1 MKVIIK
7 DDNGNVVVEK
17 EVQDV
22 TCTIKVTENDNGEK
36 HYEIEPNAYN
46 YH

>member
-1 MKVIIK
+1 MKIIIK
-7 DDNGNVVVEK
+7 DDSGNVVVEK
-17 EVQDV
+17 DVQDV

-36 HYEIEPNAYN
+36 NYTIEPNSYN